1 MQKRSPPI
9 DDDQKICDP
18 TPEAR
23 RNFGEAFERLVGVMA
38 RLRSEQGCP
47 WDRAQDLRSLRPYV
61 IEEAYEVVD
70 AVTSG
75 DLDDHREE
83 LGDLLLQVVFQAEI
97 RREQDAFDAAD
108 VAHGIAD
115 KLVRRHPHV
124 FGEDRAA
131 DPGDALKR
139 WEAVK
144 AKEKEAK
151 SAKIAKDANEADAKD
166 AKDAATGKAGKDAP
180 RSALAGVPSE
190 LPALLRAQRV
200 SEKASGV
207 GFDWKDLSGPLAK
220 VDEELGELRSAIASK
235 ERAAIE
241 HELGDVL
248 FSLVNV
254 ARFLDLS
261 AEDAL
266 RETTARFSRRFEWV
280 EAALRARGTSVH
292 EASFETLEAEW
303 NEAKKRAS

>member
-1 MQKRSPPI
+1 MQNRSQPI
-9 DDDQKICDP
+9 DDEQKICEP
-18 TPEAR
+18 TAEAR
-23 RNFGEAFERLVGVMA
+23 RSFGEAFERLVGVMA
-38 RLRSEQGCP
+38 RLRAPGGCP

-70 AVTSG
+70 AVNSG
-75 DLDDHREE
+75 DVEDHREE

-97 RREQDAFDAAD
+97 RREQNDFDAAD

-131 DPGDALKR
+131 DSGEALKR

-151 SAKIAKDANEADAKD
+151 NR
-166 AKDAATGKAGKDAP
+166 KAGQGASGAP

-190 LPALLRAQRV
+190 LPSLLRAQRV

-207 GFDWKDLSGPLAK
+207 GFDWKDVGGPLAK
-220 VDEELGELRSAIASK
+220 VDEELGELKAAIVSN
-235 ERAAIE
+235 ERASIE

-266 RETTARFSRRFEWV
+266 RETTMRFSRRFEWV
-280 EAALRARGTSVH
+280 EAALRARGSSVH
-292 EASFETLEAEW
+292 EASFEELDAAW
-303 NEAKKRAS
+303 NEAKKQAS